1 MSITAAFSGRRSNR
15 VRKNSKSTTTAMN
28 DRIGDF
34 RLKHH
39 TLAILVAH
47 GLDAAQIERAIGV
60 DRSRVDLMPFDPS
73 FKELVD
79 YYRDGGKF
87 NEGR

>member
-1 MSITAAFSGRRSNR
+1 MS
-15 VRKNSKSTTTAMN
+15 
-28 DRIGDF
+28 DPIGDL

-47 GLDAAQIERAIGV
+47 GLNAVQIEKVIGV
-60 DRSRVDLMPFDPS
+60 DRSRVELMLPDPT
-73 FKELVD
+73 FNELVS

-87 NEGR
+87 HERG

>member
-1 MSITAAFSGRRSNR
+1 
-15 VRKNSKSTTTAMN
+15 MN
-28 DRIGDF
+28 DAIGVL

-47 GLDAAQIERAIGV
+47 GLNSVQIEKAIGI
-60 DRSRVDLMPFDPS
+60 DRSRVDLMLPDPT
-73 FKELVD
+73 FNDLVS

-87 NEGR
+87 HERG

>member
-1 MSITAAFSGRRSNR
+1 
-15 VRKNSKSTTTAMN
+15 MN
-28 DRIGDF
+28 DPIGDL

-47 GLDAAQIERAIGV
+47 GLTAVQIEKAISV
-60 DRSRVDLMPFDPS
+60 DRSRVDLMLPDPT
-73 FKELVD
+73 FNELVS

-87 NEGR
+87 HERG

>member
-1 MSITAAFSGRRSNR
+1 
-15 VRKNSKSTTTAMN
+15 MN
-28 DRIGDF
+28 DRIGDL

-47 GLDAAQIERAIGV
+47 GLTAVQIEEAIGV
-60 DRSRVDLMPFDPS
+60 DRSRVALMLPDPA
-73 FKELVD
+73 FNELVS

-87 NEGR
+87 NERG